1 LAGDGS
7 GDGGAGG
14 GAVSGAVV
22 EAGLAA
28 VDETRKRVKENRGKK
43 CNIFM

>member
-1 LAGDGS
+1 
-7 GDGGAGG
+7 
-14 GAVSGAVV
+14 VV

-43 CNIFM
+43 CNIFMWPYLLQKIRLM